1 MTSAQ
6 VEIVFF
12 GRPEGLEVSSSKL
25 LQGLDDSL
33 YPSPGVLNSSDG
45 IIWRLQ
51 FLSQKG
57 QVLQILSCFRS
68 MGSPTRGAGGFIGV
82 AGVMAGQY
90 EISASLTSHLLG
102 ELDRFSSI
110 TTNGVQFVSAHMDD
124 WPIPLEYSIPI
135 QLRSTL
141 YSPIGGKGSF
151 VGSNVEPSSPAEQ
164 IERSI
169 RTNRLNG
176 STEAVFVSV
185 YTGDRHDVAD
195 LNQVPDEL
203 SNFSAPQISSSG
215 ALELEVE
222 ITNLKEKIRN
232 TESELVQLRE
242 RHSLELENQDRL
254 KAEIDSLRKQLRQ
267 ERSKQSDA
275 NKSKSPGVGIW
286 VGIGVV
292 VGVVLGFGGMWLSS
306 AIDFDASTFER
317 NTDLKDAVELAD
329 VVESAPKQI
338 DAFDVVD
345 ILKKQPLSLNQMSK
359 PEVQGFLFNMTY
371 PEITGTMIANRFESI
386 KTLFEFADK
395 EFKESNYC
403 SLCVK
408 YAIPEIK
415 NGTSWHRSVMAEF
428 NSKNP
433 KVEEL
438 MKKLIE
444 HANSN
449 PLFQQGRE
457 WKLIESKTKKFDA
470 KRFEES
476 KVSKECSN
484 ATLPGLGID
493 EETLTALCWNINK
506 YSFDAAKNGKKDNFN
521 FMTWKLPKRD

>member
-1 MTSAQ
+1 M
-6 VEIVFF
+6 
-12 GRPEGLEVSSSKL
+12 
-25 LQGLDDSL
+25 
-33 YPSPGVLNSSDG
+33 
-45 IIWRLQ
+45 
-51 FLSQKG
+51 
-57 QVLQILSCFRS
+57 
-68 MGSPTRGAGGFIGV
+68 
-82 AGVMAGQY
+82 
-90 EISASLTSHLLG
+90 
-102 ELDRFSSI
+102 
-110 TTNGVQFVSAHMDD
+110 
-124 WPIPLEYSIPI
+124 
-135 QLRSTL
+135 
-141 YSPIGGKGSF
+141 
-151 VGSNVEPSSPAEQ
+151 
-164 IERSI
+164 
-169 RTNRLNG
+169 
-176 STEAVFVSV
+176 
-185 YTGDRHDVAD
+185 
-195 LNQVPDEL
+195 
-203 SNFSAPQISSSG
+203 
-215 ALELEVE
+215 
-222 ITNLKEKIRN
+222 
-232 TESELVQLRE
+232 
-242 RHSLELENQDRL
+242 

-457 WKLIESKTKKFDA
+457 WELIESKTKKFDA

>member
-1 MTSAQ
+1 MSAQ

-12 GRPEGLEVSSSKL
+12 GSPEGLEVSSSKL

-33 YPSPGVLNSSDG
+33 YPSPGVLNSSDD

-57 QVLQILSCFRS
+57 QLLQILSCFRS
-68 MGSPTRGAGGFIGV
+68 MGSPTRGAGGFLGV
-82 AGVMAGQY
+82 AAVMAGQY

-110 TTNGVQFVSAHMDD
+110 TTNCVHFVSSHKED
-124 WPIPLEYSIPI
+124 WPIPREYSIPI

-151 VGSNVEPSSPAEQ
+151 IGSNVEPSNLAEQ

-195 LNQVPDEL
+195 LNQVPDES

-242 RHSLELENQDRL
+242 RHSLELENQNRL
-254 KAEIDSLRKQLRQ
+254 NAENDSLRKQLRQ

-275 NKSKSPGVGIW
+275 NKSKPSGVGIW
-286 VGIGVV
+286 MGIGLV
-292 VGVVLGFGGMWLSS
+292 VGVLLGCGGMWLSS
-306 AIDFDASTFER
+306 AIDFDASAFEG
-317 NTDLKDAVELAD
+317 NAELTDAVELAD
-329 VVESAPKQI
+329 VVESAPKQL
-338 DAFDVVD
+338 DALDVVD
-345 ILKKQPLSLNQMSK
+345 ILKKQPLTIEQMRKREVLNILIDLS
-359 PEVQGFLFNMTY
+359 FF

-386 KTLFEFADK
+386 KMLFDDEGL
-395 EFKESNYC
+395 KESDYC

-408 YAIPEIK
+408 YAIPEIRK
-415 NGTSWHRSVMAEF
+415 ESAWQQSSLVDYKSENT
-428 NSKNP
+428 
-433 KVEEL
+433 KVKVL
-438 MKKLIE
+438 MDVLIQ

-449 PLFQQGRE
+449 PLFQKNRGWE
-457 WKLIESKTKKFDA
+457 LIVSETTKFS
-470 KRFEES
+470 EEQFADG
-476 KVSKECSN
+476 KVSGECSDSN
-484 ATLPGLGID
+484 LPGGMLDSDI
-493 EETLTALCWNINK
+493 LTAICWNINK
-506 YSFDAAKNGKKDNFN
+506 YSFDAAKNRKEDNFN
-521 FMTWKLPKRD
+521 FTTWKLPKRD

>member
-1 MTSAQ
+1 MSAQ

-12 GRPEGLEVSSSKL
+12 GRPEGLEVSSSVFLK
-25 LQGLDDSL
+25 GLDDSL
-33 YPSPGVLNSSDG
+33 YPSPGVLNSSDD

-51 FLSQKG
+51 FLNQKG
-57 QVLQILSCFRS
+57 QLLQVLSCFRS

-102 ELDRFSSI
+102 ELERFSSI
-110 TTNGVQFVSAHMDD
+110 ITNGVQFVSAHMDD

-185 YTGDRHDVAD
+185 YSGDRHDVAD
-195 LNQVPDEL
+195 LNQVPAES
-203 SNFSAPQISSSG
+203 SNFSAPQISSIG
-215 ALELEVE
+215 ALKLEVE

-254 KAEIDSLRKQLRQ
+254 NAEIDSLRKQLRQ

-275 NKSKSPGVGIW
+275 NKSKPPGVGIW

-292 VGVVLGFGGMWLSS
+292 VGVLLGCGGMWLSS
-306 AIDFDASTFER
+306 AIDFDASAFEG
-317 NTDLKDAVELAD
+317 NTELTDPVELAD
-329 VVESAPKQI
+329 VVESAPKQL

-345 ILKKQPLSLNQMSK
+345 ILKKQPLSLEQMSTR
-359 PEVQGFLFNMTY
+359 EVRGFLFNMTY

-386 KTLFEFADK
+386 KTLFDSADK
-395 EFKESNYC
+395 EFKESDYC
-403 SLCVK
+403 ILCVK

-415 NGTSWHRSVMAEF
+415 NGTSWHGSVMAEF

-433 KVEEL
+433 RVAEL
-438 MKKLIE
+438 MKELIE
-444 HANSN
+444 QANAN
-449 PLFQQGRE
+449 PLFQQERGWE
-457 WKLIESKTKKFDA
+457 LIELETKQLDGKQ
-470 KRFEES
+470 FEES

-484 ATLPGLGID
+484 ANLPGRGID
-493 EETLTALCWNINK
+493 KEILTALCWDINN
-506 YSFDAAKNGKKDNFN
+506 YSFTVAKNNSQQNFN
-521 FMTWKLPKRD
+521 FTTWKLPKRD